1 MPDKAKMTT
10 YILYIL
16 SLLITSSP
24 FYFLRTNVATINPIE
39 LNSKILLI
47 ELKGLIYIKIKL
59 AAKNKKRIIRK
70 FFMFIFISQY

>member
-24 FYFLRTNVATINPIE
+24 LCFLRTNVAAINPIE
-39 LNSKILLI
+39 LNNKILLI
-47 ELKGLIYIKIKL
+47 VLKGLIYINIKL
-59 AAKNKKRIIRK
+59 AAKNKNRIIRK
-70 FFMFIFISQY
+70 IIMFIFIN